1 MLKSAN
7 LSTEKQQLASATI
20 TELTYDNMKK
30 PLKAIHD
37 NSTIVA
43 SYSFIIKSEQN
54 YFAKENYE
62 SVLYGNSSTRGFN
75 NYRKGS
81 SGNKHWRSHIM
92 RQKLVNA
99 DKYGQKN
106 QSNE

>member
-7 LSTEKQQLASATI
+7 LSIEKQQLASATI

-43 SYSFIIKSEQN
+43 SYSFIIVPQEVSITTE
-54 YFAKENYE
+54 KEA
-62 SVLYGNSSTRGFN
+62 VVISTGAHTLCGRN
-75 NYRKGS
+75 
-81 SGNKHWRSHIM
+81 
-92 RQKLVNA
+92 
-99 DKYGQKN
+99 
-106 QSNE
+106 

>member
-1 MLKSAN
+1 MLKNAN
-7 LSTEKQQLASATI
+7 LSIEKQQLASATI
-20 TELTYDNMKK
+20 PELTYDNMKK
-30 PLKAIHD
+30 LLKAIHD
-37 NSTIVA
+37 SSTIVA
-43 SYSFIIKSEQN
+43 SYSFIIKSEWN
-54 YFAKENYE
+54 YFSKENDE

-81 SGNKHWRSHIM
+81 SGNKHWRSQTM
-92 RQKLVNA
+92 RQKLVNV